1 MTATAQ
7 SHPGH
12 AAGQAGGHTTRRPS
26 HRGWRKWGKT
36 AIAVVLTAAMLFPF
50 YMIINYSLMNQIAIL
65 TYPPPLF
72 PSTVTFDGYRAAF
85 DVVGVYLRNSIIYGV
100 GTMVLAMLIATP
112 AAYGLSR
119 IRSQWSLF
127 LLLGLLLA
135 QMAPGIVVVN
145 SLYGL
150 FTKVHLLNT
159 HWAVILGDCTAAVP
173 FAIII
178 MRAFMLSIP
187 QELVEAAMV
196 DGANHWRIFV
206 SIILPISRTAIITAS
221 LFAFLAGWGD
231 FMMALILNPNTTP
244 ITVGIYYF
252 IGSYS
257 TDWPSVMAVAAI
269 AAVPAIILL
278 SSAQRYI
285 TAGIT
290 AGAVKE

>member
-1 MTATAQ
+1 MSTIAKSTA
-7 SHPGH
+7 PIID
-12 AAGQAGGHTTRRPS
+12 RRKL
-26 HRGWRKWGKT
+26 RRLLKT
-36 AIAVVLTAAMLFPF
+36 AIAILLTALMLFPF
-50 YMIINYSLMNQIAIL
+50 YMIVNYSLMDQIDIL
-65 TYPPPLF
+65 AYPPPLF
-72 PSTVTFDGYRAAF
+72 PPELTFDGYRDAF
-85 DVVGVYLRNSIIYGV
+85 DVVGVYLGNSLIYGI
-100 GTMVLAMLIATP
+100 GTMLVAMIIATP

-119 IRSQWSLF
+119 IRSRLSLI

-145 SLYGL
+145 SLYAL
-150 FTKVHLLNT
+150 FTKVRLLNT
-159 HWAVILGDCTAAVP
+159 HWAVILADCTAAVP

-178 MRAFMLSIP
+178 IRAFMLSIP
-187 QELVEAAMV
+187 NDLVEAAMV
-196 DGANHWRIFV
+196 DGASHWTIFTA
-206 SIILPISRTAIITAS
+206 IIVPISRTAIITAS

-231 FMMALILNPNTTP
+231 FMMALILNPANTP

-257 TDWPSVMAVAAI
+257 TNWPSVMAVAAI

-278 SSAQRYI
+278 ASAQRYI

>member
-1 MTATAQ
+1 MSTIAKSTA
-7 SHPGH
+7 PIID
-12 AAGQAGGHTTRRPS
+12 RRKL
-26 HRGWRKWGKT
+26 RKLLKT
-36 AIAVVLTAAMLFPF
+36 AIAILLTALMLFPF
-50 YMIINYSLMNQIAIL
+50 YMIVNYSLMDQIDIL
-65 TYPPPLF
+65 AYPPPLF
-72 PSTVTFDGYRAAF
+72 PPEITFDGYRDAF
-85 DVVGVYLRNSIIYGV
+85 DVVGVYLGNSLIYGI
-100 GTMVLAMLIATP
+100 GTMLVAMIIATP

-119 IRSQWSLF
+119 IRSRFSLI

-145 SLYGL
+145 SLYAL
-150 FTKVHLLNT
+150 FTKVRLLNT
-159 HWAVILGDCTAAVP
+159 HWAVILADCTAAVP

-178 MRAFMLSIP
+178 IRAFMLSIP
-187 QELVEAAMV
+187 NDLVEAAMV
-196 DGANHWRIFV
+196 DGASHWTIFTA
-206 SIILPISRTAIITAS
+206 IIVPISRTAIITAS

-231 FMMALILNPNTTP
+231 FMMALILNPANTP

-257 TDWPSVMAVAAI
+257 TNWPSVMAVAAI

-278 SSAQRYI
+278 ASAQRYI

>member
-1 MTATAQ
+1 MSTIPKNAPPV
-7 SHPGH
+7 S
-12 AAGQAGGHTTRRPS
+12 
-26 HRGWRKWGKT
+26 RGRSRRKWLLT
-36 AIAVVLTAAMLFPF
+36 AIAIALTALMLFPF
-50 YMIINYSLMNQIAIL
+50 YMIINYSLMDQIDIL
-65 TYPPPLF
+65 NYPPPLF
-72 PSTVTFDGYRAAF
+72 PPTLTLDGYIGASE
-85 DVVGVYLRNSIIYGV
+85 VVGTYIMNSLIYGV
-100 GTMVLAMLIATP
+100 GTMVVAMLIATP

-119 IRSQWSLF
+119 IRSRLSLF

-135 QMAPGIVVVN
+135 QMAPGIVVAN
-145 SLYGL
+145 SLYAL
-150 FTKVHLLNT
+150 FTKVGMLNT
-159 HWAVILGDCTAAVP
+159 HWAVILADCTAAVP
-173 FAIII
+173 FAIIV

-196 DGANHWRIFV
+196 DGASHWTIFTA
-206 SIILPISRTAIITAS
+206 IIVPISRTAIITAA

-231 FMMALILNPNTTP
+231 FMMALILNPTTTP

-257 TDWPSVMAVAAI
+257 TNWPSVMAVAAI

-278 SSAQRYI
+278 STAQRYI

>member
-1 MTATAQ
+1 MSTIAKST
-7 SHPGH
+7 PPIID
-12 AAGQAGGHTTRRPS
+12 RRKL
-26 HRGWRKWGKT
+26 RKLLKT
-36 AIAVVLTAAMLFPF
+36 AIAILLTALMLFPF
-50 YMIINYSLMNQIAIL
+50 YMIVNYSLMDQIDIL
-65 TYPPPLF
+65 AYPPPLF
-72 PSTVTFDGYRAAF
+72 PPELTFDGYRDAF
-85 DVVGVYLRNSIIYGV
+85 DVVGVYLRNSLIYGI
-100 GTMVLAMLIATP
+100 GTMLVAMIIATP

-119 IRSQWSLF
+119 IRSRFSLI

-145 SLYGL
+145 SLYAL
-150 FTKVHLLNT
+150 FTKVRLLNT
-159 HWAVILGDCTAAVP
+159 HWAVILADCTAAVP

-178 MRAFMLSIP
+178 IRAFMLSIP
-187 QELVEAAMV
+187 EDLVEAAMV
-196 DGANHWRIFV
+196 DGASHWTIFTA
-206 SIILPISRTAIITAS
+206 IIVPISRTAIITAS

-231 FMMALILNPNTTP
+231 FMMALILNPANTP

-257 TDWPSVMAVAAI
+257 TNWPSVMAVAAI

-278 SSAQRYI
+278 ATAQRYI

>member
-1 MTATAQ
+1 
-7 SHPGH
+7 
-12 AAGQAGGHTTRRPS
+12 
-26 HRGWRKWGKT
+26 
-36 AIAVVLTAAMLFPF
+36 
-50 YMIINYSLMNQIAIL
+50 MIVNYSLMDQIDIL
-65 TYPPPLF
+65 AYPPPLF
-72 PSTVTFDGYRAAF
+72 PPEITFDGYRDAF
-85 DVVGVYLRNSIIYGV
+85 DVVGVYLGNSLIYGI
-100 GTMVLAMLIATP
+100 GTMLVAMIIATP

-119 IRSQWSLF
+119 VRSRFSLI

-145 SLYGL
+145 SLYAL
-150 FTKVHLLNT
+150 FTKVRLLNT
-159 HWAVILGDCTAAVP
+159 HWAVILADCTAAVP

-178 MRAFMLSIP
+178 IRAFMLSIP
-187 QELVEAAMV
+187 NDLVEAAMV
-196 DGANHWRIFV
+196 DGASHWTIFTA
-206 SIILPISRTAIITAS
+206 IIVPISRTAIITAS

-231 FMMALILNPNTTP
+231 FMMALILNPANTP

-257 TDWPSVMAVAAI
+257 TNWPSVMAVAAI

-278 SSAQRYI
+278 ASAQRYI

>member
-1 MTATAQ
+1 MSSIAKNPPPALN
-7 SHPGH
+7 
-12 AAGQAGGHTTRRPS
+12 RRS
-26 HRGWRKWGKT
+26 QRKWILT
-36 AIAVVLTAAMLFPF
+36 AIAILLTALMLFPF
-50 YMIINYSLMNQIAIL
+50 YMIINYSLMDQIDIL

-72 PSTVTFDGYRAAF
+72 PPNLTFDGYRGAF
-85 DVVGVYLRNSIIYGV
+85 DVVGVYLRNSLIYGL
-100 GTMVLAMLIATP
+100 GTMLVAMIIATP

-119 IRSQWSLF
+119 VRSRLSLI

-135 QMAPGIVVVN
+135 QMAPGIVVAN

-150 FTKVHLLNT
+150 FTKVRLLNT
-159 HWAVILGDCTAAVP
+159 HWAVILADCTAAIP

-196 DGANHWRIFV
+196 DGASHWTIFV
-206 SIILPISRTAIITAS
+206 AIILPISRTAIITAS

-257 TDWPSVMAVAAI
+257 TNWPSVMAVAAI

-278 SSAQRYI
+278 STAQRYI

>member
-1 MTATAQ
+1 MSTIAKSTA
-7 SHPGH
+7 PIID
-12 AAGQAGGHTTRRPS
+12 RR
-26 HRGWRKWGKT
+26 KLLKT
-36 AIAVVLTAAMLFPF
+36 AIAILLTALMLFPF
-50 YMIINYSLMNQIAIL
+50 YMIVNYSLMDQIDIL
-65 TYPPPLF
+65 AYPPPLF
-72 PSTVTFDGYRAAF
+72 PPEITFDGYRDAF
-85 DVVGVYLRNSIIYGV
+85 DVVGVYLGNSLIYGI
-100 GTMVLAMLIATP
+100 GTMLVAMIIATP

-119 IRSQWSLF
+119 IRSRFSLI

-145 SLYGL
+145 SLYAL
-150 FTKVHLLNT
+150 FTKVRLLNT
-159 HWAVILGDCTAAVP
+159 HWAVILADCTAAVP

-178 MRAFMLSIP
+178 IRAFMLSIP
-187 QELVEAAMV
+187 NDLVEAAMV
-196 DGANHWRIFV
+196 DGASHWTIFTA
-206 SIILPISRTAIITAS
+206 IIVPISRTAIITAS

-231 FMMALILNPNTTP
+231 FMMALILNPANTP

-257 TDWPSVMAVAAI
+257 TNWPSVMAVAAI

-278 SSAQRYI
+278 ASAQRYI

>member
-1 MTATAQ
+1 MSTIAKSTA
-7 SHPGH
+7 PIID
-12 AAGQAGGHTTRRPS
+12 RRKL
-26 HRGWRKWGKT
+26 RKLLKT
-36 AIAVVLTAAMLFPF
+36 AIAILLTALMLFPF
-50 YMIINYSLMNQIAIL
+50 YMIVNYSLMDQIDIL

-72 PSTVTFDGYRAAF
+72 PPEITFDGYRDAF
-85 DVVGVYLRNSIIYGV
+85 DVVGVYLGNSLIYGI
-100 GTMVLAMLIATP
+100 GTMLVAMIIATP

-119 IRSQWSLF
+119 VRSRFSLI

-145 SLYGL
+145 SLYAL
-150 FTKVHLLNT
+150 FTKVRLLNT
-159 HWAVILGDCTAAVP
+159 HWAVILADCTAAVP

-178 MRAFMLSIP
+178 IRAFMLSIP
-187 QELVEAAMV
+187 NDLVEAAMV
-196 DGANHWRIFV
+196 DGASHWTIFTA
-206 SIILPISRTAIITAS
+206 IIVPISRTAIITAS

-231 FMMALILNPNTTP
+231 FMMALILNPANTP

-257 TDWPSVMAVAAI
+257 TNWPSVMAVAAI

-278 SSAQRYI
+278 ASAQRYI

>member
-1 MTATAQ
+1 MSTIAKSTA
-7 SHPGH
+7 PIID
-12 AAGQAGGHTTRRPS
+12 RRKL
-26 HRGWRKWGKT
+26 RKLLKT
-36 AIAVVLTAAMLFPF
+36 AIAILLTALMLFPF
-50 YMIINYSLMNQIAIL
+50 YMIVNYSLMDQIDIL
-65 TYPPPLF
+65 AYPPPLF
-72 PSTVTFDGYRAAF
+72 PPEITFDGYRDAF
-85 DVVGVYLRNSIIYGV
+85 DVVGVYLGNSLIYGI
-100 GTMVLAMLIATP
+100 GTMLVAMIIATP

-119 IRSQWSLF
+119 IRSRFSLI

-150 FTKVHLLNT
+150 FTKVRLLNT
-159 HWAVILGDCTAAVP
+159 HWAVILADCTAAVP

-178 MRAFMLSIP
+178 IRAFMLSIP
-187 QELVEAAMV
+187 NDLVEAAMV
-196 DGANHWRIFV
+196 DGASHWTIFTA
-206 SIILPISRTAIITAS
+206 IIVPISRTAIITAS

-231 FMMALILNPNTTP
+231 FMMALILNPANTP

-257 TDWPSVMAVAAI
+257 TNWPSVMAVAAI

-278 SSAQRYI
+278 ASAQRYI

>member
-1 MTATAQ
+1 MSTIAKSTA
-7 SHPGH
+7 PIID
-12 AAGQAGGHTTRRPS
+12 RR
-26 HRGWRKWGKT
+26 KLLKT
-36 AIAVVLTAAMLFPF
+36 AIAILLTALMLFPF
-50 YMIINYSLMNQIAIL
+50 YMIVNYSLMDQIDIL
-65 TYPPPLF
+65 AYPPPLF
-72 PSTVTFDGYRAAF
+72 PPEITFDGYRDAF
-85 DVVGVYLRNSIIYGV
+85 DVVGVYLGNSLIYGI
-100 GTMVLAMLIATP
+100 GTMLVAMIIATP

-119 IRSQWSLF
+119 VRSRFSLI

-145 SLYGL
+145 SLYAL
-150 FTKVHLLNT
+150 FTKVRLLNT
-159 HWAVILGDCTAAVP
+159 HWAVILADCTAAVP

-178 MRAFMLSIP
+178 IRAFMLSIP
-187 QELVEAAMV
+187 NDLVEAAMV
-196 DGANHWRIFV
+196 DGASHWTIFTA
-206 SIILPISRTAIITAS
+206 IIVPISRTAIITAS

-231 FMMALILNPNTTP
+231 FMMALILNPANTP

-257 TDWPSVMAVAAI
+257 TNWPSVMAVAAI

-278 SSAQRYI
+278 ASAQRYI

>member
-1 MTATAQ
+1 MSTIAKST
-7 SHPGH
+7 PPIID
-12 AAGQAGGHTTRRPS
+12 RRKL
-26 HRGWRKWGKT
+26 RKLLKT
-36 AIAVVLTAAMLFPF
+36 AIAILLTAVMLFPF
-50 YMIINYSLMNQIAIL
+50 YMIVNYSLMDQIDIL
-65 TYPPPLF
+65 AYPPPLF
-72 PSTVTFDGYRAAF
+72 PPELTFDGYRDAF
-85 DVVGVYLRNSIIYGV
+85 DVVGVYLSNSLIYGI
-100 GTMVLAMLIATP
+100 GTMLVAMIIATP

-119 IRSQWSLF
+119 IHSRFSLI

-145 SLYGL
+145 SLYAL
-150 FTKVHLLNT
+150 FTKVRLLNT
-159 HWAVILGDCTAAVP
+159 HWAVILADCTAAVP

-178 MRAFMLSIP
+178 IRAFMLSIP
-187 QELVEAAMV
+187 EDLVEAAMV
-196 DGANHWRIFV
+196 DGASHWTIFTA
-206 SIILPISRTAIITAS
+206 IIVPISRTAIITAS

-231 FMMALILNPNTTP
+231 FMMALILNPANTP

-257 TDWPSVMAVAAI
+257 TNWPSVMAVAAI

-278 SSAQRYI
+278 ATAQRYI

>member
-1 MTATAQ
+1 MSTIAKSTA
-7 SHPGH
+7 PIID
-12 AAGQAGGHTTRRPS
+12 RRKL
-26 HRGWRKWGKT
+26 RKLLKT
-36 AIAVVLTAAMLFPF
+36 AIAILLTALMLFPF
-50 YMIINYSLMNQIAIL
+50 YMIVNYSLMDQIDIL
-65 TYPPPLF
+65 AYPPPLF
-72 PSTVTFDGYRAAF
+72 PPEITFDGYRDAF
-85 DVVGVYLRNSIIYGV
+85 DVVGVYLGNSLIYGI
-100 GTMVLAMLIATP
+100 GTMLVAMIIATP

-119 IRSQWSLF
+119 VRSRFSLI

-145 SLYGL
+145 SLYAL
-150 FTKVHLLNT
+150 FTKVRLLNT
-159 HWAVILGDCTAAVP
+159 HWAVILADCTAAVP

-178 MRAFMLSIP
+178 IRAFMLSIP
-187 QELVEAAMV
+187 NDLVEAAMV
-196 DGANHWRIFV
+196 DGASHWTIFTA
-206 SIILPISRTAIITAS
+206 IIVPISRTAIITAS

-231 FMMALILNPNTTP
+231 FMMALILNPANTP

-257 TDWPSVMAVAAI
+257 TNWPSVMAVAAI

-278 SSAQRYI
+278 ASAQRYI

>member
-1 MTATAQ
+1 MSTIAKSTA
-7 SHPGH
+7 PIID
-12 AAGQAGGHTTRRPS
+12 RRKL
-26 HRGWRKWGKT
+26 RKLLKT
-36 AIAVVLTAAMLFPF
+36 AIAILLTALMLFPF
-50 YMIINYSLMNQIAIL
+50 YMIVNYSLMDQIDIL
-65 TYPPPLF
+65 AYPPPLF
-72 PSTVTFDGYRAAF
+72 PPEITFDGYRDAF
-85 DVVGVYLRNSIIYGV
+85 DVVGVYLGNSLIYGI
-100 GTMVLAMLIATP
+100 GTMLVAMIIAMP

-119 IRSQWSLF
+119 VRSRFSLI

-145 SLYGL
+145 SLYAL
-150 FTKVHLLNT
+150 FTKVRLLNT
-159 HWAVILGDCTAAVP
+159 HWAVILADCTAAVP

-178 MRAFMLSIP
+178 IRAFMLSIP
-187 QELVEAAMV
+187 NDLVEAAMV
-196 DGANHWRIFV
+196 DGASHWTIFTA
-206 SIILPISRTAIITAS
+206 IIVPISRTVIIIAS

-231 FMMALILNPNTTP
+231 FMMALILNPANTP

-257 TDWPSVMAVAAI
+257 TNWPSVMAVAAI

-278 SSAQRYI
+278 ASAQRYI

>member
-1 MTATAQ
+1 MSTLVRSA
-7 SHPGH
+7 PP
-12 AAGQAGGHTTRRPS
+12 AARRR
-26 HRGWRKWGKT
+26 HWRKWM
-36 AIAVVLTAAMLFPF
+36 LTAAAVALTVMMLFPF
-50 YMIINYSLMNQIAIL
+50 YMIINYSLMDQIDIL
-65 TYPPPLF
+65 NYPPPLF
-72 PSTVTFDGYRAAF
+72 PPTVTLDGYRGASE
-85 DVVGVYLRNSIIYGV
+85 VVGVYIRNSLIYGL
-100 GTMVLAMLIATP
+100 GAMVVAMLIATP

-119 IRSQWSLF
+119 IRSRLSLF

-135 QMAPGIVVVN
+135 QMAPGIVVAN
-145 SLYGL
+145 SLYAL
-150 FTKVHLLNT
+150 FTKIGILNT
-159 HWAVILGDCTAAVP
+159 HWAVILADCTAAVP
-173 FAIII
+173 FAIIV

-196 DGANHWRIFV
+196 DGASHWTIFTA
-206 SIILPISRTAIITAS
+206 IIVPISRTAIITAA

-231 FMMALILNPNTTP
+231 FMMALILNPSTTP

-257 TDWPSVMAVAAI
+257 TNWPSVMAVAAI

-278 SSAQRYI
+278 STAQRYI